1 MTEEYFH
8 DGFLVF
14 EFKESGLYGE
24 NGKNMH
30 SDRIQDVCEIKSPLL
45 IATACF
51 DKQVRLI
58 SLQDKKLVG
67 IFSGH
72 LKGVN

>member
-1 MTEEYFH
+1 MDPMSEEYFH

-30 SDRIQDVCEIKSPLL
+30 NDRI
-45 IATACF
+45 
-51 DKQVRLI
+51 
-58 SLQDKKLVG
+58 
-67 IFSGH
+67 
-72 LKGVN
+72 